1 MNFQT
6 AVVILNYNGKEFLQ
20 KFLPSVV
27 KFSATAKIYV
37 VDNFSS
43 DLSIPFLEASYPQ
56 IQLIKL
62 SQNYG
67 FAGGYNEALKQ
78 IDSEYCILLNSDVE
92 VTKNWLNP
100 LEILA
105 QSDNQIAA
113 IQPKILDFNRKEYFE
128 YAGAAGGFLDIFGY
142 PFCKGRIFETLEK
155 DTGQFEEEYPIF
167 WASGACL
174 FLKSSVFHSIG
185 GFDASFF
192 AHMEE
197 IDLCWRFQNEGFKVM
212 YCPKSSVFH
221 VGGGTLNKS
230 NPFKTFLNYRNNL
243 SMLFKNLPS
252 KFLIPILF
260 SRLILDGVSALKFLK
275 EGSFKD
281 IFAILKAH
289 FSFYSLI
296 PKLITKRSKQF
307 LGFQNLY
314 KKSIIWDYFIRNKK
328 EFKKL

>member
-1 MNFQT
+1 MNFKT

-27 KFSATAKIYV
+27 KFSATAKIFV

-43 DLSIPFLEASYPQ
+43 DFSIPFLEASYPE

-62 SQNYG
+62 SQNFG

-78 IDSEYCILLNSDVE
+78 IDSEYYVLLNSDVE
-92 VTKNWLNP
+92 VTNNWLDP

-105 QSDNQIAA
+105 QSDSQIAA

-142 PFCKGRIFETLEK
+142 PFCKGRIFETIEK
-155 DTGQFEEEYPIF
+155 DNGQFEEEYPIF

-174 FLKSSVFHSIG
+174 FLKSSVFHAIG

-212 YCPKSSVFH
+212 YCPKSSVYH

-252 KFLIPILF
+252 KFLIPILLF
-260 SRLILDGVSALKFLK
+260 RLMLDGVSALKFLK

-296 PKLITKRSKQF
+296 PKLKTKRSMRF
-307 LGFQNLY
+307 LGFNNLY

-328 EFKKL
+328 EFKEL

>member
-27 KFSATAKIYV
+27 KFSATAKIFV

-56 IQLIKL
+56 IQLVKL
-62 SQNYG
+62 SKNYG

-78 IDSEYCILLNSDVE
+78 IDSQYYILLNSDVE
-92 VTKNWLNP
+92 VTENWLDP

-105 QSDNQIAA
+105 QSDGQIAA
-113 IQPKILDFNRKEYFE
+113 IQPKILDFNKKEYFE

-155 DTGQFEEEYPIF
+155 DKGQFEEEYPIF

-174 FLKSSVFHSIG
+174 FLKSSVFHAIG

-275 EGSFKD
+275 EGSFTD

-289 FSFYSLI
+289 FSFYSRI
-296 PKLITKRSKQF
+296 PKLITNRATQF

-328 EFKKL
+328 EFKDL

>member
-1 MNFQT
+1 MDFKT
-6 AVVILNYNGKEFLQ
+6 AVVILNFNGVDFLQ

-27 KFSATAKIYV
+27 KFSPTAKIVV

-56 IQLIKL
+56 IQVIKL
-62 SQNYG
+62 FQNYG
-67 FAGGYNEALKQ
+67 FAGGYNEALKL
-78 IDSEYCILLNSDVE
+78 IDSEYYVLLNSDVE
-92 VTKNWLNP
+92 VTNNWLNP

-105 QSDNQIAA
+105 QSDSQIAA

-142 PFCKGRIFETLEK
+142 PFCKGRIFETIEK
-155 DTGQFEEEYPIF
+155 DKGQFEEENSIF

-174 FLKSSVFHSIG
+174 FLKSSVFHAVG

-212 YCPKSSVFH
+212 YCPKSTVYH

-243 SMLFKNLPS
+243 SMLFKNIPS
-252 KFLIPILF
+252 KFLFPILF
-260 SRLILDGVSALKFLK
+260 FRLILDGVSALKFLK

-289 FSFYSLI
+289 FSFYSHI
-296 PKLITKRSKQF
+296 PKLKTKRGKQF
-307 LGFQNLY
+307 LGFKNLY
-314 KKSIIWDYFIRNKK
+314 KKSIVWDYFIRNKK
-328 EFKKL
+328 EFKEL

>member
-1 MNFQT
+1 MSFKT
-6 AVVILNYNGKEFLQ
+6 AVVILNFNGKDFLQ

-27 KFSATAKIYV
+27 KFSDSAKIFV
-37 VDNFSS
+37 VDNFST

-56 IQLIKL
+56 IQIIKL
-62 SQNYG
+62 SQNFG

-78 IDSEYCILLNSDVE
+78 IDSEYYVLLNSDVE
-92 VTKNWLNP
+92 VTNNWLHS
-100 LEILA
+100 LELLA
-105 QSDNQIAA
+105 NTDTQIAA

-155 DTGQFEEEYPIF
+155 DLGQFEEEYPIF

-174 FLKSSVFHSIG
+174 FVKSSIFHGIG
-185 GFDASFF
+185 GFDDSFF

-197 IDLCWRFQNEGFKVM
+197 IDLCWRIQNHGFKVM
-212 YCPKSSVFH
+212 YCPKSSVYH

-243 SMLFKNLPS
+243 SMLFKNLPF

-260 SRLILDGVSALKFLK
+260 FRLILDGVSAIKFIK
-275 EGSFKD
+275 EGSF
-281 IFAILKAH
+281 INLLAILKAH
-289 FSFYSLI
+289 FHFYWLI
-296 PKLITKRSKQF
+296 PKLNTKRSTQF
-307 LGFQNLY
+307 LGFNNLY
-314 KKSIIWDYFIRNKK
+314 KMSIVWKYFIRNKK
-328 EFKKL
+328 EFKEL